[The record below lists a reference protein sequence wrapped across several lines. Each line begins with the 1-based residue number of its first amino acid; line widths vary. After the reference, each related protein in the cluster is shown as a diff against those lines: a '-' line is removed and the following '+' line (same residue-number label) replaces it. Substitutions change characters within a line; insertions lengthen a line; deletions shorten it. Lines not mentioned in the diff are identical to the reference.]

1 MFTTLDA
8 SSTTLPANPAE
19 LTETDFSEFISWGP
33 RPKKDSPSA
42 EIAVIGSV
50 SQSHPSPRPSPREGR
65 GSKPGAALFV
75 RTRDVF
81 PLSPHGERAGVRG
94 AIFHDGPH
102 ALNS

>member
-50 SQSHPSPRPSPREGR
+50 SQSHPPPRPSPREGR
-65 GSKPGAALFV
+65 GGTHRAFLRIRLRLACS
-75 RTRDVF
+75 
-81 PLSPHGERAGVRG
+81 LSPHGERAGVRG
-94 AIFHDGPH
+94 AIFHDGP
-102 ALNS
+102 